1 MGLSSGPWPKKE
13 DWLKKKDRN
22 QRRPGRRR
30 SQEEGGGACELPPRA
45 GPAAAKHLKLQQQLS
60 FLQHSAERHRQQQ
73 HLARG
78 RAWRAVVISTIVV
91 TMISTIGGHADK
103 RQPSEGELLQRAP
116 LFHLRLS
123 SVLGTATSL
132 TDQLT
137 DTSTPTLTSRQL
149 QRLPNNPEDAK
160 A

>member
-1 MGLSSGPWPKKE
+1 MGWPKKE

-60 FLQHSAERHRQQQ
+60 FLQHSAERHQQQQ
-73 HLARG
+73 HVARG
-78 RAWRAVVISTIVV
+78 RAWRGVATGGDLHHLVI
-91 TMISTIGGHADK
+91 MISTIGGHADK

-116 LFHLRLS
+116 HHHHHH
-123 SVLGTATSL
+123 SL
-132 TDQLT
+132 TPPPWSDET
-137 DTSTPTLTSRQL
+137 EER
-149 QRLPNNPEDAK
+149 RLVEEEGS
-160 A
+160 